1 MPRISLENLKMGID
15 NLRNTGSPNMS
26 IQGRNNDPEVG
37 ELDKF
42 ANDQVNNGQIFKVT
56 RDEVIDCDKY
66 NYYYESLEQVN
77 QYKGYVA
84 KKISSKSDVNTNR
97 NNKYINVYR
106 VERLD
111 RPTMEKMMTGFKGLF
126 KSGEKGNQ
134 TAEEAPVETQ
144 SNATG
149 ETPTAGGRKSRR
161 SRKSKKQR
169 KSRKSRR
176 SRR

>member
-1 MPRISLENLKMGID
+1 MPRITLENLKMGID

-26 IQGRNNDPEVG
+26 TQGRDNDPEVG

-77 QYKGYVA
+77 QYKGFVA

-106 VERLD
+106 VDRLD
-111 RPTMEKMMTGFKGLF
+111 RPRMEGMMNSVSGFF
-126 KSGEKGNQ
+126 KK
-134 TAEEAPVETQ
+134 TAAPAAAPAD
-144 SNATG
+144 AT
-149 ETPTAGGRKSRR
+149 TDAAPTAPTAAGGRR
-161 SRKSKKQR
+161 SR
-169 KSRKSRR
+169 KSRKSRKHRKGKSRR